1 MRLATEIHLMDY
13 MAAQMDRQIEGAQ
26 HRYDEA
32 LKEGENPAFPVAASE
47 YGGHGTCFG
56 LTIRDYF
63 AAKAISGLAAN
74 PSMID
79 SNDSKAIAYMAD
91 CAYQAADAML
101 AARVK
106 P

>member
-1 MRLATEIHLMDY
+1 MDY

-32 LKEGENPAFPVAASE
+32 LKEGEQSVFPVQASE

-56 LTIRDYF
+56 LTILDYF
-63 AAKAISGLAAN
+63 AVQAMNGYLANAWQAKELDDTGDSSGEQMRIVAEISYA
-74 PSMID
+74 
-79 SNDSKAIAYMAD
+79 MAR
-91 CAYQAADAML
+91 AML

>member
-1 MRLATEIHLMDY
+1 MDY

-32 LKEGENPAFPVAASE
+32 LKEGGQPAFPVQASDF
-47 YGGHGTCFG
+47 GGHGTCFG

-63 AAKAISGLAAN
+63 AAKAMNGYLANAWQAKELDDTGDSSGEQMRIVAEISYA
-74 PSMID
+74 M
-79 SNDSKAIAYMAD
+79 
-91 CAYQAADAML
+91 ADAML